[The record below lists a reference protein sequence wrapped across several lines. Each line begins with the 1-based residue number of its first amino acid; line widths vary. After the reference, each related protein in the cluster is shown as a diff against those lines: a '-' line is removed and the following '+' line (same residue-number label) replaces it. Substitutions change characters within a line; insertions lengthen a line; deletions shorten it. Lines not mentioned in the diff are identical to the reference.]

1 MIHRNV
7 EYFEIAFTTRAAANI
22 VIVSTTSGRNPIIS
36 GSFSL
41 SENGGCGPFEMI
53 FVRDAVPT
61 IAVGSMIDFKVKLED
76 VAKTTYWSGYVTEI
90 PNANTQ
96 STVVRVG
103 GHGLWKQ
110 VVNSL
115 IVKFYAADDTDEI
128 VKDILAD
135 INANID
141 VSSST
146 SEIVIASPVAIGDFE
161 PQFTPASD
169 AIALLAMIQQSTQYG
184 VDQNRKLYFKD
195 LDTTVN
201 EDAHF
206 HVGQKGSMG
215 IAEYNLGDD
224 SNELFN
230 RVYIAAN
237 KLVGG
242 GNLILARDDSSSQ
255 STHGLKS
262 KFIQAPAL
270 QDPTDIW
277 AFADA
282 QLNVGTTAKT
292 IGNVRAGLFRHFLF
306 PRGKARTHLGGGLYH
321 DLKIAAVEYV
331 FDGQNGLAG
340 SAILGD
346 PDIDVTSEIKK
357 MTRGA
362 DFARNASISN
372 TKIEHTRGVEF
383 EQAALADAMQ
393 NSKFNVW
400 TTSFA
405 DMKSID
411 ENSSF
416 HIHHDKTRQ
425 YIGCGYDFE
434 RAEYVFDVIADTG
447 QVPATC
453 RVHYD
458 VDKYG
463 RINFAHDADLTD
475 FFYDTQPSTL
485 SWFIDTVNP
494 RAYQNQYIG
503 PGQGNLEYNSVGQ
516 WFWQS
521 GTAPAYYKFRVKK
534 VDPQGESGNYYH
546 MIIWNYLDSSNY
558 NYIRMK
564 TDNAPGYNRYRMYKL
579 VSSVNTQ
586 IGGELLALR
595 DSDNEIEVRAINAPT
610 NTVMEV
616 YTGGVSDGTISG
628 AMPCQATRKVGL
640 DHWGEGA
647 VHSPQYW
654 AKMDWWEWRQLGS
667 MLFAQ
672 IWVSRDGGS
681 TWTAVPISQGVSHKP
696 ITFSSGSG
704 THLKLKVRLNHP
716 GRLYGLGVS
725 WANI

>member
-1 MIHRNV
+1 MIDHKV
-7 EYFEIAFTTRAAANI
+7 EYFEIVFTTRAGARVYEI
-22 VIVSTTSGRNPIIS
+22 STSTGRNPIMS

-41 SENGGCGPFEMI
+41 SEYGGCGPFEVI
-53 FVRDAVPT
+53 LRRDQIGPT
-61 IAVGSMIDFKVKLED
+61 IAVGSMIDFNVKLED
-76 VAKTTYWSGYVTEI
+76 VAQTTYWSGYVTEI

-96 STVVRVG
+96 STVIRIG

-141 VSSST
+141 VLSST
-146 SEIVIASPVAIGDFE
+146 SEITTASPVAIGDFE

-201 EDAHF
+201 DDANF
-206 HVGQKGSMG
+206 YVGQTGPMG
-215 IAEYNLGDD
+215 ISEYNLADD

-292 IGNVRAGLFRHFLF
+292 IGDVRAGKFRHFLF
-306 PRGKARTHLGGGLYH
+306 PRGKARTHLIDGTSH

-331 FDGQNGLAG
+331 FDGQQGLAG

-346 PDIDVTSEIKK
+346 PEIDVTSEIKK

-411 ENSSF
+411 ENNSF
-416 HIHHDKTRQ
+416 HIEHDKTRQ

-463 RINFAHDADLTD
+463 RVNFAHDTD
-475 FFYDTQPSTL
+475 MTKFFTDTGPD
-485 SWFIDTVNP
+485 WFMDTVNP
-494 RAYQNQYIG
+494 RVYQDQYVG
-503 PGQGNLEYNSVGQ
+503 GGGGSRLFYHSAGQY
-516 WFWQS
+516 FWQTGS
-521 GTAPAYYKFRVKK
+521 APNYYTFRLNKVDAQGEAGAYYHLIYWSY
-534 VDPQGESGNYYH
+534 VD
-546 MIIWNYLDSSNY
+546 SNNF
-558 NYIRMK
+558 NYIRMI
-564 TDNAPGYNRYRMYKL
+564 TNTSPGYNRYRFYKK
-579 VSSVNTQ
+579 VAGVTTQ
-586 IGGELLALR
+586 VGGELLALR
-595 DSDNEIEVRAINAPT
+595 DSDNEIQVAAIPSPS
-610 NTVMEV
+610 NTVLEV
-616 YTGGVSDGTISG
+616 FTGGVSDGTIVG
-628 AMPCQATRKVGL
+628 AAPCTATGLVGL
-640 DHWGEGA
+640 VSWGLGA
-647 VHSPQYW
+647 IHSPTYW
-654 AKMDWWEWRQLGS
+654 AKCDWWEWRQLGS
-667 MLFAQ
+667 LLFAQ
-672 IWVSRDGGS
+672 IWVSRDAGS